1 MKPLANGAGAPIAER
16 AIRRLALVALAAVL
30 VLVGVLGS
38 LAATIHL
45 NGAVIASGT
54 LVVDSYVKPIQHLK
68 GGTVGEILVRN
79 GDKVEA
85 GQVLLRLDDTQA
97 QATVSIVSRRL
108 RQLAARTARLS
119 AERDGRETFAFPDLV
134 KQAPPEERETLMQG
148 EQRLFEDRRASLS
161 GQVAQLRERI
171 RQLGQQADGLVAQQ
185 DGKRQ
190 AIEIIGKELASLE
203 PLLKQGIIPA
213 TRVYALQRDAA
224 DLTGELGNLVA
235 SAAEVKGKIAETE
248 LQIIQLGDDRR
259 SEVSD
264 QLRQAQSDTG
274 EYAERLVAVED
285 DLKHID
291 IRAPQAGIVHQLSV
305 HASGAVVQAGAAIM
319 EIVPDGDALTPDLRL
334 SPQDIDQV
342 AVGQAVVLRLSAFN
356 QRTTMELNGRVERIA
371 ADLTTD
377 QKTGQSYYGV
387 RVHIEDGEWRRL
399 GKLTPV
405 AGMPVEAFIE
415 TGERTALAYLAK
427 PFTDQAARAF
437 REE

>member
-1 MKPLANGAGAPIAER
+1 MRGTRMGSGVPMAER
-16 AIRRLALVALAAVL
+16 AIRKLALLALAAVL

-45 NGAVIASGT
+45 NGAVIASGA

-68 GGTVGEILVRN
+68 GGTVGQIFVRN
-79 GDKVEA
+79 GDRVEA
-85 GQVLLRLDDTQA
+85 GQVLLHLDDTQA
-97 QATVSIVSRRL
+97 RATAAIVSRRL

-119 AERDGRETFAFPDLV
+119 AERDGRETLEFPALV
-134 KQAPPEERETLMQG
+134 EKAAADERAALTEG
-148 EQRLFEDRRASLS
+148 ERRLFADRRASLK
-161 GQVAQLRERI
+161 GQEAQLRERI
-171 RQLGQQADGLVAQQ
+171 RQLGQQADGLVSQQ

-203 PLLKQGIIPA
+203 PLLQQGIIPA
-213 TRVYALQRDAA
+213 TRVYSLQRDAA
-224 DLTGELGNLVA
+224 DLTGELGSLVA
-235 SAAEVKGKIAETE
+235 SAAEVKGKVAETE

-259 SEVSD
+259 SEVSE

-274 EYAERLVAVED
+274 EYSERLVAAED

-291 IRAPQAGIVHQLSV
+291 IRAPQAGVVHQLAV
-305 HASGAVVQAGAAIM
+305 HATGAVVQAGAAIM
-319 EIVPDGDALTPDLRL
+319 EIVPDSDALTPDLKL
-334 SPQDIDQV
+334 QPGDIDQV
-342 AVGQAVVLRLSAFN
+342 AVGQPVTLRLSAFN
-356 QRTTMELNGRVERIA
+356 QRTTTELNGRVESIT
-371 ADLTTD
+371 ADLTVD
-377 QKTGQSYYGV
+377 QRSGQSYYGV
-387 RVHIEDGEWRRL
+387 RVHIPADEWQRL
-399 GKLTPV
+399 GKLMPV